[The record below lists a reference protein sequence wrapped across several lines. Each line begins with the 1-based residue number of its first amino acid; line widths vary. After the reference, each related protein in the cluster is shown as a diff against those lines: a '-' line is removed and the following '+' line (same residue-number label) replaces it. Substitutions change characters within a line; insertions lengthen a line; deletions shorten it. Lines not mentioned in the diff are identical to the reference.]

1 MGWRW
6 FITTLFFGVFWWH
19 EVRWG
24 EQEQTI
30 RCDMYGVSW
39 SGFLHLA
46 CKMVQLVWI
55 GNSFAAHPSLPVIPP
70 EFFLFWGSFLVSS
83 QGEFGCLGVLPRYLI
98 SSFSTFHPLAQ
109 TVAVSGDLGRVGRY
123 SDHQL
128 AYLGMAW
135 RSEDNPRFE
144 QKKLLVDSSRVQ

>member
-6 FITTLFFGVFWWH
+6 FITTLFFCFFWWH

-46 CKMVQLVWI
+46 SNIVQLVWF
-55 GNSFAAHPSLPVIPP
+55 GNFSVDTLVFRSYLLR
-70 EFFLFWGSFLVSS
+70 FGYWGSFLVSS
-83 QGEFGCLGVLPRYLI
+83 QGEFGCQGVYKI
-98 SSFSTFHPLAQ
+98 SHQFIQQISPTSRSP
-109 TVAVSGDLGRVGRY
+109 VALSGDLGRVGRY

-135 RSEDNPRFE
+135 RFEDNPRFE
-144 QKKLLVDSSRVQ
+144 QKKLLVVSSRVQ